1 MATTAS
7 PPSALMGLIL
17 ARFGLPADP
26 IRTVG
31 PNWGGSCD
39 TQAEQNSGPTF
50 GPEDRR
56 CETALCGSDL
66 GPITAATRRCWSR
79 RERNLYD
86 ASAEL
91 ANAAAVFCQVLEEMV
106 GDEGFEPST
115 R

>member
-17 ARFGLPADP
+17 ARFGRQADP

-31 PNWGGSCD
+31 PNWGGSRD

-56 CETALCGSDL
+56 CETALCRSDL
-66 GPITAATRRCWSR
+66 RPITAATRRCWAR
-79 RERNLYD
+79 REPNLY
-86 ASAEL
+86 
-91 ANAAAVFCQVLEEMV
+91 NGV
-106 GDEGFEPST
+106 